1 MFKNLDHD
9 FEDGVTEEM
18 MKHLNV
24 VNNNINFV
32 KSKNDV
38 YGEQITDIKNIM
50 SHQDATV
57 MDGNLSINYSGE
69 HMISG
74 QVQSSNYLTRKMTIL
89 KTILIMQLTKLVIM
103 FKKLT
108 IIILNQY

>member
-1 MFKNLDHD
+1 MLEDLDKKLQRGIESLHDSLDNVIKEMFKNLDHD

-32 KSKNDV
+32 KKQNDV

-50 SHQDATV
+50 SNQDATV

-69 HMISG
+69 HMIS
-74 QVQSSNYLTRKMTIL
+74 VKYNL
-89 KTILIMQLTKLVIM
+89 LII
-103 FKKLT
+103 
-108 IIILNQY
+108 